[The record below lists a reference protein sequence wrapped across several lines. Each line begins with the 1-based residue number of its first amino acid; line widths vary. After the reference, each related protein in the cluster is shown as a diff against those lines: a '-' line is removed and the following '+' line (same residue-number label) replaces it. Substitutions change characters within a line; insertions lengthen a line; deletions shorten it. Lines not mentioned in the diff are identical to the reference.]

1 MLPTEFKINQNI
13 IIKLSKWSKWSNLN
27 KIKKIINEKENI
39 HHLTLIEAD
48 PEKPNTRKKFHT
60 VEINGKEFDSDY
72 IKLETKY
79 KIVNDDKITEN
90 KESSK
95 EIDFIPVL
103 SLSIKKIDS
112 YNWESYDFPEIQCF
126 A

>member
-90 KESSK
+90 KNTIK
-95 EIDFIPVL
+95 IEIIEKIIIVL
-103 SLSIKKIDS
+103 KILSVFLFSLIARDKS
-112 YNWESYDFPEIQCF
+112 
-126 A
+126 